1 MTNIV
6 SIVSRFLT
14 PHVVDTIASASG
26 LMDHSIAQKAVKAVV
41 PTILGGLANRAV
53 QPGGARQIAD
63 AVAGQSFDLGNIASS
78 LTSPTQTAEQGS
90 SLLSSLLGAG
100 ALNVLAP
107 TIGKFLGIGEGPIR
121 TTMGLLTPVI
131 LEVLGREQQVA
142 GLDANGL
149 ARMLAEQ
156 KDDFA
161 DAMPSGLSSLI
172 QATGLFGPSASP
184 ARRPV
189 ETPLGAYNLPRA
201 VSTEGGVGWV
211 YWVLPLLALG
221 GLLWFM
227 LPSGHDTVETV
238 GTSQPSTQP
247 VRPEGKVIALASV
260 PDNWTSIGGVPNAYT
275 NQDIYNRVGEKLG
288 TIKDVLAG
296 PDGKMTAA
304 IVNVGRFLGIGE
316 KDIALPLSALQVDQK
331 DNSRRIVIDATK
343 NTLQAAPAFEGRHA
357 PTK

>member
-14 PHVVDTIASASG
+14 PDVVDTIASASG
-26 LMDHSIAQKAVKAVV
+26 LDHSSAQKAVKAVV
-41 PTILGGLANRAV
+41 PTILGGLANRAD

-63 AVAGQSFDLGNIASS
+63 AVAGQSFDPGSIASS

-121 TTMGLLTPVI
+121 TMMGLLTHVI
-131 LEVLGREQQVA
+131 LEVLGREQRVA

-149 ARMLAEQ
+149 ARMLTEQ
-156 KDDFA
+156 KDDIA
-161 DAMPSGLSSLI
+161 DAMPSGLSSRI
-172 QATGLFGPSASP
+172 QATGLFGSSASP

-189 ETPLGAYNLPRA
+189 ETPRGAYTLPQTASIER
-201 VSTEGGVGWV
+201 GVGWV

-227 LPSGHDTVETV
+227 LPGRHD
-238 GTSQPSTQP
+238 
-247 VRPEGKVIALASV
+247 EGQVVALASV
-260 PDNWTSIGGVPNAYT
+260 PDNWTSIGGAPNSFT
-275 NQDIYNRVGEKLG
+275 NQDIYNRAGEQLG
-288 TIKDVLAG
+288 TINDVLAG

-304 IVNVGRFLGIGE
+304 IVNVGRFLGIGDKE
-316 KDIALPLSALQVDQK
+316 IAVQLSALQVDHR
-331 DNSRRIVIDATK
+331 NRRIVIDVTK
-343 NTLQAAPAFEGRHA
+343 DTLQAAPAFERHQA